1 MGCIITT
8 TIPAGTSSANPITTI
23 TVPSSGIWL
32 ATYTLRFTPPAGSPA
47 TVTRFLTFML
57 PTINSVTASDYR
69 GQFESSCAQTL
80 TNGATLISA
89 TGSFV
94 FNIPTITSTTY
105 IGLSTLINSTGG
117 ALTTISTNECYLQI
131 VRIG

>member
-1 MGCIITT
+1 M
-8 TIPAGTSSANPITTI
+8 TSI

-57 PTINSVTASDYR
+57 PTINSVTGIDYR
-69 GQFESSCAQTL
+69 GQFENSSSQTVVAS
-80 TNGATLISA
+80 ATLITA

-94 FNIPTITSTTY
+94 YNIPTITSTTS
-105 IGLSTLINSTGG
+105 IGLSSIINSSGG
-117 ALTTISTNECYLQI
+117 ALTTYLSESYLQL